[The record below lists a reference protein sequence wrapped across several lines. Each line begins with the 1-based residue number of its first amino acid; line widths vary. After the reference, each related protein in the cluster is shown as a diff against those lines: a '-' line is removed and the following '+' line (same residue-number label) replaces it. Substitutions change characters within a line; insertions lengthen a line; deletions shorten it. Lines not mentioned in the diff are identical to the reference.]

1 MGIDYVSLFAFAF
14 VTTFTPGP
22 NTISSASMGLNY
34 GYKRAFNY
42 LLGIG
47 TGFFLV
53 MLSCAF
59 LSSLIKTYLPKF
71 VTVLSI
77 IGSLYILYLA
87 FHTLKSTYTF
97 EKTQQKPLGYAK
109 GILLQILNPKVII
122 LGLTVYSTFLMNMSH
137 TFLNLF
143 ISAFGL
149 TVMSFT
155 AISTWAQFGS
165 LIGESMKKE
174 KTRKITNIILALL
187 LTFTAIKMLLL

>member
-1 MGIDYVSLFAFAF
+1 
-14 VTTFTPGP
+14 
-22 NTISSASMGLNY
+22 
-34 GYKRAFNY
+34 
-42 LLGIG
+42 
-47 TGFFLV
+47 
-53 MLSCAF
+53 
-59 LSSLIKTYLPKF
+59 
-71 VTVLSI
+71 
-77 IGSLYILYLA
+77 
-87 FHTLKSTYTF
+87 
-97 EKTQQKPLGYAK
+97 
-109 GILLQILNPKVII
+109 LQILNPKVII